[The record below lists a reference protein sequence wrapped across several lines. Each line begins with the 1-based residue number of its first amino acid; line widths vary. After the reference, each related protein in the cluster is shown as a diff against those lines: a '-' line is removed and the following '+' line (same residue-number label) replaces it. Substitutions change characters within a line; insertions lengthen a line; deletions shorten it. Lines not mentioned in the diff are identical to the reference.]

1 MAIEPMTAIALAG
14 GRLERDFRDAG
25 YDVANK
31 AYLPIG
37 GVLMLERVLSALRG
51 ASSVAQIRCVTQP
64 DAFDAA
70 FGARGAALCDA
81 VVPPGDGLIDSMLA
95 GFAGL
100 PNERLVLVVATDIP
114 LVRSSDVDAFAA
126 RVRSTPSDVAYGFVR
141 REPHEARYPGV
152 RHTWVHLR
160 EGTFCGGG
168 ISAIRAGAVAGLANA
183 LRRIVAARKSPLRL
197 AAIFSPGLLAR
208 YVFGRLSIA
217 DAERRADAIAGC
229 RCRGIACDE
238 PELAVNVDRLAD
250 LRAVERILDEQKK
263 T

>member
-31 AYLPIG
+31 AYLSIG

-51 ASSVAQIRCVTQP
+51 ASSVAKIRCVTQP

-70 FGARGAALCDA
+70 FSARGAELCDE
-81 VVPPGDGLIDSMLA
+81 VVTPGDGLIDSMLA

-100 PNERLVLVVATDIP
+100 PDERLVLVVATDIP
-114 LVRSSDVDAFAA
+114 LVRSTDIDAFVE
-126 RVRSTPSDVAYGFVR
+126 RVRSSPCDVAYGFVR

-152 RHTWVHLR
+152 RHTWVRLR
-160 EGTFCGGG
+160 EGTFCGAGV
-168 ISAIRAGAVAGLANA
+168 SAIRAGAAAGLAEA
-183 LRRIVAARKSPLRL
+183 LRRIVNARKSPLRL
-197 AAIFSPGLLAR
+197 AAIFSSALLVR
-208 YVFGRLSIA
+208 YMFGMLSIS

-229 RCRGIACDE
+229 RCRGIVCDE
-238 PELAVNVDRLAD
+238 PELAVNVDCLAD
-250 LRAVERILDEQKK
+250 LRTVERIVDGGRP
-263 T
+263 

>member
-1 MAIEPMTAIALAG
+1 MAIEPLTAIALAG

-37 GVLMLERVLSALRG
+37 GVLMLERVLKALRG
-51 ASSVAQIRCVTQP
+51 ASSVAHIRCVTQP
-64 DAFDAA
+64 DAFEAA
-70 FGARGAALCDA
+70 FGSRGAALCNE
-81 VVPPGDGLIDSMLA
+81 VVTPGEGLIESMLA

-100 PNERLVLVVATDIP
+100 PGERLVLVVATDIP
-114 LVRSSDVDAFAA
+114 LVRSSDVDAFGA
-126 RVRSTPSDVAYGFVR
+126 RARSFPCDVAYGFVR

-160 EGTFCGGG
+160 EGTFCGAG
-168 ISAIRAGAVAGLANA
+168 ISAIRAGAVAGLASA

-197 AAIFSPGLLAR
+197 AAIFSPELLAR

-238 PELAVNVDRLAD
+238 PELAVNVDRFAD
-250 LRAVERILDEQKK
+250 LQAVERILDEQKK

>member
-1 MAIEPMTAIALAG
+1 MTAIALAG

-31 AYLPIG
+31 AYLSVG

-51 ASSVAQIRCVTQP
+51 ASSVARIRCVTQP

-70 FGARGAALCDA
+70 FGARGRALSDEI
-81 VVPPGDGLIDSMLA
+81 VTPGDGLIDSLLA

-100 PNERLVLVVATDIP
+100 PDDRLVLVVATDIP

-126 RVRSTPSDVAYGFVR
+126 RARSAPCDVAYGFVR
-141 REPHEARYPGV
+141 REPHEASFPGV

-168 ISAIRAGAVAGLANA
+168 ISAIRAGAVAGLVNA

-208 YVFGRLSIA
+208 YIFGRLSIA
-217 DAERRADAIAGC
+217 DAEQLADAIAGC

-250 LRAVERILDEQKK
+250 LQAVERIFDEQKK
-263 T
+263 A

>member
-1 MAIEPMTAIALAG
+1 MAIEPLTAIALAG

-25 YDVANK
+25 YDVVNK
-31 AYLPIG
+31 AYLPVG
-37 GVLMLERVLSALRG
+37 GVLMLERVLEALRG
-51 ASSVAQIRCVTQP
+51 ASSVAHIRCVTQP
-64 DAFDAA
+64 DAFAAA
-70 FGARGAALCDA
+70 FGSRGDALCDE
-81 VVPPGDGLIDSMLA
+81 VVAPGDGLIESMLA

-100 PNERLVLVVATDIP
+100 PSERLVLVVATDIP

-126 RVRSTPSDVAYGFVR
+126 RARAVPCDVAYGFVR
-141 REPHEARYPGV
+141 REPHEARYSGV

-160 EGTFCGGG
+160 EGTFCGAG
-168 ISAIRAGAVAGLANA
+168 ISAIRAGAVAGLASA
-183 LRRIVAARKSPLRL
+183 LRRVVAARKSPLRL

-238 PELAVNVDRLAD
+238 PELAVNVDRFAD
-250 LRAVERILDEQKK
+250 LQAVERILDEQKK